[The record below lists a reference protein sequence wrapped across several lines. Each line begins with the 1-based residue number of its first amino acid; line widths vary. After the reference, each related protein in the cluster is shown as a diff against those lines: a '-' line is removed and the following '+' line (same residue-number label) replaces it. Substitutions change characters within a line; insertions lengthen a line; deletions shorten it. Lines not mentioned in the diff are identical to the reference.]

1 MATVDLTPPRLDL
14 DLYHGQDKGIS
25 VHLRDAVT
33 KVVED
38 LTGWT
43 GESARMRPMR
53 GSGTIVD
60 LLPIVNLT
68 DNRIEMVITTAMK
81 VALGSSVG
89 VWEVEMT
96 DPSGIPITF
105 VHGDISICD
114 EVGM

>member
-25 VHLRDAVT
+25 VHLRDTVT
-33 KVVED
+33 QVVEV

-43 GESARMRPMR
+43 GESARMRQMR
-53 GSGTIVD
+53 GSGAIVD
-60 LLPIVNLT
+60 LLPTVNLV
-68 DNRIEMVITTAMK
+68 DNKLEMVITTAMM
-81 VALGSSVG
+81 VELGSPVG

-114 EVGM
+114 EVGI